1 MKQFSIQEQNTLR
14 ELIDETESMTV
25 ETNNTQL
32 DCSENFI
39 TEIGQG
45 NQWLN
50 MDSKKINGTIAEDS
64 IEVSRSIVDNWV
76 VQGSFHQ
83 GDKRFGINSGKQCV
97 ANCLSALAHSKLKDL
112 NDWDSMY
119 LDNVLIDGNRMYSN
133 IHGNNIHLLVSEL
146 PEISEISE
154 KLFKISRK
162 ESITAVVDTSGTIDF
177 GEFGNSLPL
186 DQALQE
192 SLIDYDACFICAYD
206 TTFLALKHNQDLLL
220 FDSHARN
227 EFGMKDSDG
236 KSLLL
241 KLSNLDHLYQYCCN
255 MMAGASQNQWFEVTG
270 VSICIYV
277 QEPENNID
285 YEHDELSQIHKPVI
299 ISDFEIPKIP
309 ETGNRNSD
317 EFLKTL
323 ENNMLSDHISPEI
336 LKFNIC
342 SDNSNVFKENNEV
355 HFDEGIMDNESDVE
369 ILSSSEMFYDFR
381 PLNTFSKRK
390 LCTIVKI
397 PTKKISK
404 LVTSNIYNMG
414 SPSATKTI
422 TVKKNDID
430 RKSDIATKKS
440 KIDKSQMTYSIN
452 NLDDNYDESKVLP
465 KAEKERIRYRID
477 DEFRARKTNTLKK
490 KILGK

>member
-50 MDSKKINGTIAEDS
+50 MDSKKKS
-64 IEVSRSIVDNWV
+64 MFKV
-76 VQGSFHQ
+76 VFHQ

-206 TTFLALKHNQDLLL
+206 TTF
-220 FDSHARN
+220 F
-227 EFGMKDSDG
+227 
-236 KSLLL
+236 SL
-241 KLSNLDHLYQYCCN
+241 
-255 MMAGASQNQWFEVTG
+255 
-270 VSICIYV
+270 
-277 QEPENNID
+277 
-285 YEHDELSQIHKPVI
+285 
-299 ISDFEIPKIP
+299 
-309 ETGNRNSD
+309 ET
-317 EFLKTL
+317 
-323 ENNMLSDHISPEI
+323 
-336 LKFNIC
+336 
-342 SDNSNVFKENNEV
+342 
-355 HFDEGIMDNESDVE
+355 
-369 ILSSSEMFYDFR
+369 
-381 PLNTFSKRK
+381 
-390 LCTIVKI
+390 
-397 PTKKISK
+397 
-404 LVTSNIYNMG
+404 
-414 SPSATKTI
+414 
-422 TVKKNDID
+422 
-430 RKSDIATKKS
+430 
-440 KIDKSQMTYSIN
+440 
-452 NLDDNYDESKVLP
+452 
-465 KAEKERIRYRID
+465 
-477 DEFRARKTNTLKK
+477 
-490 KILGK
+490 

>member
-206 TTFLALKHNQDLLL
+206 TTF
-220 FDSHARN
+220 F
-227 EFGMKDSDG
+227 
-236 KSLLL
+236 SL
-241 KLSNLDHLYQYCCN
+241 
-255 MMAGASQNQWFEVTG
+255 
-270 VSICIYV
+270 
-277 QEPENNID
+277 
-285 YEHDELSQIHKPVI
+285 
-299 ISDFEIPKIP
+299 
-309 ETGNRNSD
+309 ET
-317 EFLKTL
+317 
-323 ENNMLSDHISPEI
+323 
-336 LKFNIC
+336 
-342 SDNSNVFKENNEV
+342 
-355 HFDEGIMDNESDVE
+355 
-369 ILSSSEMFYDFR
+369 
-381 PLNTFSKRK
+381 
-390 LCTIVKI
+390 
-397 PTKKISK
+397 
-404 LVTSNIYNMG
+404 
-414 SPSATKTI
+414 
-422 TVKKNDID
+422 
-430 RKSDIATKKS
+430 
-440 KIDKSQMTYSIN
+440 
-452 NLDDNYDESKVLP
+452 
-465 KAEKERIRYRID
+465 
-477 DEFRARKTNTLKK
+477 
-490 KILGK
+490 